1 MSFYDKRE
9 TANPDQREKS
19 QFRDLR
25 ALLEFA
31 KGKAPALRKQL
42 KGIAIKDLKDRAA
55 LASVPVLRKSD
66 LMAMQQSA
74 PPFAGLT
81 TVKPGQ
87 LARLLI
93 SPGPIADPEGIY
105 MDWWGAARAL
115 TASSISA
122 R

>member
-1 MSFYDKRE
+1 MPNFDKFETALHEKRE
-9 TANPDQREKS
+9 KG

-25 ALLEFA
+25 ALLDFA

-42 KGIAIKDLKDRAA
+42 KGIDIKSLKDRAA
-55 LASVPVLRKSD
+55 LATVPVLRKSD
-66 LMAMQQSA
+66 LLAMQRAA
-74 PPFAGLT
+74 PPFAGLV

-105 MDWWGAARAL
+105 MDWWGAAR
-115 TASSISA
+115 
-122 R
+122 